1 VTALAGALE
10 RLLAEPALRADLAAR
25 GRARATLFTW
35 DEAARQTLQCYDEAL
50 RAEP

>member
-10 RLLAEPALRADLAAR
+10 RLLAEPALRAGLAAR

-35 DEAARQTLQCYDEAL
+35 DEAARQTLRCYDEAVC
-50 RAEP
+50 A